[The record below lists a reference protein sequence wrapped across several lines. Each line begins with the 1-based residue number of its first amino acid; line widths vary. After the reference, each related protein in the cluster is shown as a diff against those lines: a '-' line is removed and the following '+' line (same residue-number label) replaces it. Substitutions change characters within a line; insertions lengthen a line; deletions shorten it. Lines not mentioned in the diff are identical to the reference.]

1 VGSRGASWGGV
12 ATTLEITTST
22 QMLPAQYMLPAV
34 HCQLQTRIANA
45 VQMQCGW
52 GSPRAA
58 HPPVVVVQQADR
70 PLGSQGQHATMHDPA
85 IDEMEGGVSTNL
97 ESLPPHIWPRLHQ
110 MRPDGI
116 RGRQRI
122 HGACRQAG
130 SQTPQHPPVQSC
142 ICEHPYHCVC
152 PLQASSEAAGQA
164 RQADEAGWGPGK
176 RLESR
181 KLAGAQPAGGSR
193 LPWQPRHQHAS
204 AMLES
209 QAKPC
214 LVARGQQDGLGAWQE
229 VRAVRAAVCGSGW
242 AGAGVINLGRWRS
255 SLNPPRDSILCLL
268 HRDPPFKKAS
278 SSSVACVHAFSSSVL
293 PAPSTPLGSSP
304 GVMGAESWLAD
315 MEIAKLH

>member
-1 VGSRGASWGGV
+1 MFYSAQILSKKGPLGTCWLASWSQRSLKRNEV
-12 ATTLEITTST
+12 FNCS
-22 QMLPAQYMLPAV
+22 LPAAV
-34 HCQLQTRIANA
+34 GEWA
-45 VQMQCGW
+45 VCTGEEW
-52 GSPRAA
+52 
-58 HPPVVVVQQADR
+58 
-70 PLGSQGQHATMHDPA
+70 
-85 IDEMEGGVSTNL
+85 
-97 ESLPPHIWPRLHQ
+97 RLSK
-110 MRPDGI
+110 
-116 RGRQRI
+116 QR
-122 HGACRQAG
+122 
-130 SQTPQHPPVQSC
+130 T
-142 ICEHPYHCVC
+142 
-152 PLQASSEAAGQA
+152 ASAAGQA

-229 VRAVRAAVCGSGW
+229 VQAVRAAVCGRGW

-255 SLNPPRDSILCLL
+255 SLNPPQDSILCLL

-304 GVMGAESWLAD
+304 GVMGAESWVAD